1 MGKKE
6 NIYDEKSIQHLSPTE
21 HIRLRPGMYI
31 GRLGDGSH
39 VDDGIYILL
48 KEVID
53 NSIDEFV
60 MGCGRT
66 LTVQVSEKS
75 AMVRDYGR
83 GIPLGMVVDCVSE
96 INTGAKYSGDAF
108 RYSVGLNGVGTK
120 AVNALS
126 SEFHVKSIRE
136 GGFFEAIFRRGE
148 LVYSKEGG
156 TSEKDGVLVEF
167 IPDEEIFG
175 DYHFSHELVVQRIE
189 NYCYLNSGL
198 IIDFNGTSYSSTNGL
213 MDLLE
218 GKIDGDALYRV
229 IHYSDKTIE
238 FCFTHASHSNGE
250 TFYSYVN
257 GQYTSDGGT
266 HLSAFKEAITKG
278 INEYFKRQWS
288 PLDIREGLVG
298 AIAVKINN
306 PIFES
311 QTKNKLGNTDVRTPI
326 LDTVKLAILEY
337 LRQNT
342 EEASKLLEKIT
353 SNENIRKQLSEVR
366 KLAKENSRKV
376 AVNIRILKDCKYHLG
391 KTSGNPQLGESSMI
405 FLTEGRSAS
414 GTLTKVRNVL
424 TQAVFSMKGN
434 PKNVEGKDSDVMLR
448 NEELYMLTSALG
460 VINGADG
467 LRYGKIIFATDA
479 DIDGYH
485 IRNLLLSFFMTFYPQ
500 LIEAGRVFILDT
512 PLFRV
517 RNKRENR
524 YCYSEKEKNIAVKE
538 LRNAEITRFKGLGEL
553 SAKDF
558 KEFIGPGMKLV
569 PITIS
574 NFKEAEDAMHF
585 YMGKNTPQKRT
596 YILENLKTDY

>member
-1 MGKKE
+1 MGKKK
-6 NIYDEKSIQHLSPTE
+6 NTYDEKSIQHLSPTA

-39 VDDGIYILL
+39 VDDGIYVLL

-66 LTVQVSEKS
+66 LTIQVSEKF

-136 GGFFEAIFRRGE
+136 GRFFEAIFRRGE
-148 LVYSKEGG
+148 LVSSNEGS

-167 IPDEEIFG
+167 IPDGEIFG

-198 IIDFNGTSYSSTNGL
+198 RIDFNGTIYSSENGL

-218 GKIDGDALYRV
+218 GKIDGDALYR
-229 IHYSDKTIE
+229 IAHYSDKTIE

-266 HLSAFKEAITKG
+266 HLSAYKEAITKG

-288 PLDIREGLVG
+288 PVDIREGLVG

-326 LDTVKLAILEY
+326 LDTVKLAILDH

-391 KTSGNPQLGESSMI
+391 KTSGNPELGETSMI

-434 PKNVEGKDSDVMLR
+434 PKNVDGKDSDVMLR

-460 VINGADG
+460 IMNGSDG

-485 IRNLLLSFFMTFYPQ
+485 IRNLLLSFFMSFYPQ

-524 YCYSEKEKNIAVKE
+524 YCYSEKEKNVAVE
-538 LRNAEITRFKGLGEL
+538 EIRNAEITRFKGLGEL

-558 KEFIGPGMKLV
+558 KVFIGPDMKLV

-596 YILENLKTDY
+596 YILENLKKDY